1 MQVVA
6 PRCAGLDVHR
16 SVIAACALISDGRG
30 RARKEIRQFVTT
42 RAGLER
48 LAEWLRELGVT
59 HVGMESTGVYWMPVY
74 AVLEAAGGFELIV
87 VNAQHAKGMKGR
99 KTDVKDAEWLADLV
113 RHGLVS
119 GSFVPP
125 KPIRELRDLTRYRR
139 TLVENQGSERR
150 RLIKL
155 LEAADIKLAGVVSD
169 IFGVSGRAILRALI
183 EGGHSAAEMSQLARG
198 HLRKKRGQLIEA
210 LAGELALHQR
220 QLLAMQ
226 LARVEADEA
235 DIGALDRQIK
245 QRLVPYAAQLELLM
259 TIPGI
264 DWVVAATVIAEIGV
278 DMSAFPSSRHLAA
291 WSGTCPGNNESAG
304 KHKPS
309 GARKGNPYLKTALC
323 NAAIAASRKR
333 GCFYKAK
340 YHRLKSR
347 RGGGRA
353 ALAIAHKLLVCTY
366 HMLSDNTSYHELGE
380 DYFDMR
386 DTERATRRYVR
397 RLEDLGFTVILQAHP
412 QTQAQEV
419 NAL

>member
-1 MQVVA
+1 
-6 PRCAGLDVHR
+6 
-16 SVIAACALISDGRG
+16 
-30 RARKEIRQFVTT
+30 
-42 RAGLER
+42 
-48 LAEWLRELGVT
+48 
-59 HVGMESTGVYWMPVY
+59 
-74 AVLEAAGGFELIV
+74 
-87 VNAQHAKGMKGR
+87 
-99 KTDVKDAEWLADLV
+99 
-113 RHGLVS
+113 
-119 GSFVPP
+119 
-125 KPIRELRDLTRYRR
+125 
-139 TLVENQGSERR
+139 
-150 RLIKL
+150 
-155 LEAADIKLAGVVSD
+155 
-169 IFGVSGRAILRALI
+169 
-183 EGGHSAAEMSQLARG
+183 MSQLARG